1 VGIEGVNLDIHLQV
15 FIEVVEQ
22 SNFSRAAESLH
33 MTQPAVSQYIKA
45 LEERLDTRLLERTN
59 KYISLNKAG
68 EIVYQHAL
76 EISGLYTQMQTLVDD
91 LTEKASGELKI
102 GASYT
107 FGEYRLPKI
116 IAQMK
121 ESYPNIHPSI
131 TIGNSKNIAELV
143 NNYQIDIGIIEGH
156 VDYEDLLIDSL
167 VNDSLVLVSAPG
179 HVINESKLEEESWIV
194 RETGSGTREVTE
206 KCFKTLG
213 ISPSKLL
220 EFSSTQLIKSSVE
233 AGLGISLMSEWVIRR
248 EVESNH
254 LKINEIKGFP
264 LIREFSFITKSEF
277 KTRVLEVFIELIK
290 KEKAY

>member
-1 VGIEGVNLDIHLQV
+1 LDIHLQV

-22 SNFSRAAESLH
+22 NSFSRAAETLH
-33 MTQPAVSQYIKA
+33 MTQPAVSQYIKS

-76 EISGLYTQMQTLVDD
+76 EISGLYTQMYTLVDD

-107 FGEYRLPKI
+107 FGEYKLPEV

-121 ESYPNIHPSI
+121 KIYPNIHPTV
-131 TIGNSKNIAELV
+131 TIGNSKSITELV

-156 VDYEDLLIDSL
+156 LDSRDLYIDTL
-167 VNDSLVLVSAPG
+167 VNDSLVLVSAPTYQ
-179 HVINESKLEEESWIV
+179 INKTNLDKESWIV
-194 RETGSGTREVTE
+194 REKGSGTREVTD
-206 KCFKTLG
+206 KFLKRLDHL
-213 ISPSKLL
+213 PRKLL

-233 AGLGISLMSEWVIRR
+233 AGLGISLMSEWVIKREIENNYLKIH
-248 EVESNH
+248 EVEG
-254 LKINEIKGFP
+254 LP
-264 LIREFSFITKSEF
+264 LSREFSLITKSEF
-277 KTRVLEVFIELIK
+277 KTRALELFISLIK
-290 KEKAY
+290 DK

>member
-1 VGIEGVNLDIHLQV
+1 MDIHLEV
-15 FIEVVEQ
+15 FIEVVEK
-22 SNFSRAAESLH
+22 SSFSRAAESLH

-107 FGEYRLPKI
+107 FGEYRLPGI

-121 ESYPNIHPSI
+121 ETYPNIHPSI

-143 NNYQIDIGIIEGH
+143 SNYQIDIGIIEGH
-156 VDYEDLLIDSL
+156 LDNEDLFTDSL
-167 VNDSLVLVSAPG
+167 VTDSLVLVSAPD
-179 HVINESKLEEESWIV
+179 HMIKKQKLDKESWIV
-194 RETGSGTREVTE
+194 REPGSGTREVTE
-206 KCFKTLG
+206 KYFKTVD
-213 ISPSKLL
+213 ISPSELL

-233 AGLGISLMSEWVIRR
+233 ANLGISLMSEWVIRR
-248 EVESNH
+248 EVENNH
-254 LKINEIKGFP
+254 LKINEIKGLP
-264 LIREFSFITKSEF
+264 LSREFSLITKSEF
-277 KTRVLEVFIELIK
+277 RTRILDVFIKLVK
-290 KEKAY
+290 KDKEN